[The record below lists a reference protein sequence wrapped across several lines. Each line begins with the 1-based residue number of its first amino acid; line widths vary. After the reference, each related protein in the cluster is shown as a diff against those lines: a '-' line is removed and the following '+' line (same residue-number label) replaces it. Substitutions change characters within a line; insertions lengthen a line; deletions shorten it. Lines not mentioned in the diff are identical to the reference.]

1 MERKKWRK
9 ILSELKNGT
18 NIQIEKG
25 PWIHG
30 KKNKDSKSFQ
40 SQRKNF
46 TYKKIIL
53 TDFSRALDARI
64 EFLWES
70 NFESRIAYSAC
81 GTNMGHKRHKG
92 TQRKLQ
98 IYKDWKFNSYATFC
112 GEKNV

>member
-1 MERKKWRK
+1 MDTWE
-9 ILSELKNGT
+9 
-18 NIQIEKG
+18 
-25 PWIHG
+25 
-30 KKNKDSKSFQ
+30 KNKDSKSFQ

-92 TQRKLQ
+92 TQRKFQ
-98 IYKDWKFNSYATFC
+98 IYKD
-112 GEKNV
+112 